1 MAHNIFNKDLIEMLA
16 LFLLQKEDLYAYNI
30 MKSIQQLSGDTLAV
44 QGGSL
49 YPILYKLLEKGYV
62 TDRVEMIGKRQR
74 TSRVYY
80 HLTELGQAYLQSLID
95 EHMLIE
101 GGVQSIFMNGKAGDG
116 HEN

>member
-30 MKSIQQLSGDTLAV
+30 MKSIQQLSGDTLSI

-49 YPILYKLLEKGYV
+49 YPILYKLLEKGYL

-80 HLTELGQAYLQSLID
+80 HLTPLGKEYLQSLMD
-95 EHMLIE
+95 EHFLVERGI
-101 GGVQSIFMNGKAGDG
+101 QSIFASGKGGDAQ
-116 HEN
+116 